1 MAREQQESTQVAE
14 LLAALG
20 GTESQLV
27 RDACATWVAASPRF
41 RTFLA
46 QHHTKIAKKLR
57 VANGDE
63 GRRDFLLE
71 LYAAHRLLLD
81 RRFTLEYEKYTAG
94 KVRGPDFSLMFKTRT
109 PFNVEVKRLRAATA
123 GDFDRWTRVIIDKL
137 GQMPPSIINVLLI
150 GCDAGAAPDFDVARM
165 MARLWSR
172 AERKDD
178 EFFTKRGL
186 LGAKDYLRQLQRL
199 SAVLRVVG
207 WECADSGVSSLW
219 VNPQARHPLPA
230 DLLRALA

>member
-1 MAREQQESTQVAE
+1 MAREQYSSAQVAE
-14 LLAALG
+14 LLTALG
-20 GTESQLV
+20 GTESQFI
-27 RDACATWVAASPRF
+27 RDACTTWATASPRF

-46 QHHTKIAKKLR
+46 QHYSKIAKKLR
-57 VANGDE
+57 VANGEE
-63 GRRDFLLE
+63 GRRDLLLE
-71 LYAAHRLLLD
+71 LYTAHRLLLD
-81 RRFTLEYEKYTAG
+81 RRFTLEYEKYTAD
-94 KVRGPDFSLMFKTRT
+94 KMRGPDFSLMFKTRT
-109 PFNVEVKRLRAATA
+109 PFNVEVKRLRAATS
-123 GDFDRWTRVIIDKL
+123 GDFGWWTRMVIDKL

-150 GCDAGAAPDFDVARM
+150 GCDAGTKPDFDVAQTM
-165 MARLWSR
+165 TRLQML

-199 SAVLRVVG
+199 SAVVRVVG
-207 WECADSGVSSLW
+207 WECAGGGASSLW